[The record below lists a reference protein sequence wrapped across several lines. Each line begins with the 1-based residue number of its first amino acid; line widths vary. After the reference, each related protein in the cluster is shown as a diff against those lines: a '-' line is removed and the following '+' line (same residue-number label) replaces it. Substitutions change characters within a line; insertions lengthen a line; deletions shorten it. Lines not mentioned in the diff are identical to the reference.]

1 MKTKYSIRHLVE
13 KALYIKKLT
22 PDIENAINSELTQ
35 LGYISDIDYEALEL
49 LMTEMDAG
57 RIQLVPS
64 FWTSVLPIP
73 EYTMSAHGSRWAD
86 TRSYWTQERCWHS
99 LRLKRTWVR
108 LPDLLNKLMELLVGS
123 TVYLWLAF

>member
-64 FWTSVLPIP
+64 F
-73 EYTMSAHGSRWAD
+73 
-86 TRSYWTQERCWHS
+86 
-99 LRLKRTWVR
+99 
-108 LPDLLNKLMELLVGS
+108 
-123 TVYLWLAF
+123 